1 MAKSSFSR
9 REFLKISALG
19 SAALTFSNCSTADRY
34 FMGDVRNL
42 EKEVVIL
49 GAGAAGLAAAYELK
63 KRKVPFRI
71 YEASSRLGGRVQ
83 SVSLFSEDGPIG
95 ELGAEF
101 FENTHEEVFRFAK
114 ELNLQVQELKTPR
127 SLEAHL
133 FYFGGRSYKVKDIVP
148 RLRSFQQPLKRIQ
161 RDLFRG
167 QSVVL
172 NYRNALQYE
181 KASYYDSLSLKALLE
196 TWQSELDPVISALI
210 EVQAVSRF
218 GVDSHEQSS
227 LHFLSTLDSEGSSLL
242 TGRPTY
248 RMANGLSSLTQTMA
262 ARVAGVIPE
271 HTLRTNRPLIEI
283 EEKDG
288 RFTLTFQGPR
298 NKEVVFTRNIICTL
312 PLTRLR
318 QVKGLERLRIGELKK
333 EALQNQSYA
342 THSKGLLIFDSPF
355 WSKNQGTTPAN
366 LGNFTGD
373 FTTQKIWDTGRT
385 QEGRNGL
392 LAYQRAGESGLN
404 AGSNAPQVALKDLG
418 LFYKE
423 MPPVDSDRQPLINW
437 RNKIWSQGSMAYF
450 KPGQYMRLKGV
461 AGESEY
467 NGHLQFAGEHTSLRF
482 AGTLQGA
489 LESGVRAANAV
500 KI

>member
-1 MAKSSFSR
+1 MAKSSLSR

-19 SAALTFSNCSTADRY
+19 SAALTFGSCSTADRY
-34 FMGDVRNL
+34 FMGDARNL
-42 EKEVVIL
+42 EKEVIIL

-63 KRKVPFRI
+63 KRKVPFRV

-83 SVSLFSEDGPIG
+83 SVSLFAEEGPIG

-101 FENTHEEVFRFAK
+101 FENTHHEVFRFAK
-114 ELNLQVQELKTPR
+114 ELNLQVRELKAAR

-133 FYFGGRSYKVKDIVP
+133 FYFGGRTYRVKDVIP
-148 RLRSFQQPLKRIQ
+148 RLRTFQQPLRRIY

-167 QSVVL
+167 QSVAL
-172 NYRNALQYE
+172 NFRNALQYE
-181 KASYYDSLSLKALLE
+181 RASYYDSLSLKALLE
-196 TWQSELDPVISALI
+196 TWQSELDPVISSLI
-210 EVQAVSRF
+210 EVQSVSRF

-248 RMANGLSSLTQTMA
+248 RMQEGLSSLTQTLA
-262 ARVAGVIPE
+262 QRIAGVIPE
-271 HTLRTNRPLIEI
+271 HTLRTNLPLVEI

-298 NKEVVFTRNIICTL
+298 GKEVVFTRNIICTL
-312 PLTRLR
+312 PFTRLR
-318 QVKGLERLRIGELKK
+318 QVKGIDRLKIGELKK
-333 EALQNQSYA
+333 EAIQNQAYA
-342 THSKGLLIFDSPF
+342 THSKGVLIFDSPF
-355 WSKNQGTTPAN
+355 WMKSQGGIPAN

-373 FTTQKIWDTGRT
+373 FPSQKMWDSGRT
-385 QEGRNGL
+385 QEGKNGIL
-392 LAYQRAGESGLN
+392 TYQRAGESGLQ
-404 AGSNAPQVALKDLG
+404 AGVNAPQVALKDLG

-423 MPPVDSDRQPLINW
+423 VPAVDRERQPMINW
-437 RNKIWSQGSMAYF
+437 RTKIWSQGSMAYF

-467 NGHLQFAGEHTSLRF
+467 NGRLQFAGEHTSLHF

-489 LESGVRAANAV
+489 LESGVRAANAI